1 MRPMNP
7 LGDTGSYHVW
17 SIWPPMYYVF
27 VENISEWKWKD
38 DSTDAL
44 ISYDRLYSCLCKTQ
58 TPLGSFWPIRLLGF
72 AVSSVSSSASCA
84 VSLNNNSIRSA
95 MIKICTISFYCM
107 KMQIKDNIPKY
118 QYKSFF
124 LLPAD
129 YWLMADPELRQT
141 NQPST
146 TGCLLGDPGFSIFRS
161 TACQYWTFLSMKLV
175 MFCLYYQIR
184 SRLWNVLFLLHQ
196 LWTTILKWWRM
207 WMQM

>member
-95 MIKICTISFYCM
+95 MIKIYTISFYCM

-124 LLPAD
+124 CSQRITDWWPTQNWDRPTNHQPQVVCWETQDLAFSAALLVNT
-129 YWLMADPELRQT
+129 ELSC
-141 NQPST
+141 P
-146 TGCLLGDPGFSIFRS
+146 
-161 TACQYWTFLSMKLV
+161 
-175 MFCLYYQIR
+175 
-184 SRLWNVLFLLHQ
+184 WN
-196 LWTTILKWWRM
+196 
-207 WMQM
+207 